1 MSRLIELPKEIK
13 HFKLDTDYLYVTG
26 ESYFMYLT
34 TRVMRCILVL
44 SEILGKEESS
54 VLTKEES
61 LEG

>member
-1 MSRLIELPKEIK
+1 
-13 HFKLDTDYLYVTG
+13 
-26 ESYFMYLT
+26 MYLT